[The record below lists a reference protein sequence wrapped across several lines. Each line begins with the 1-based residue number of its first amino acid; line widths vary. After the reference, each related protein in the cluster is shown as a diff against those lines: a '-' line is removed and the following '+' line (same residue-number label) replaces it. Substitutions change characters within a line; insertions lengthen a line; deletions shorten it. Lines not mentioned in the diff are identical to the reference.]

1 MSPGPN
7 IVTEC
12 HKCHGLFT
20 QWTLR
25 SGNTFT
31 AKFWPDGKMNAPM
44 MPEIPPLVVCPCC
57 DDFVWT
63 NDCDEIEEI
72 YGYDETQEK
81 YPNIKTYKKPDID
94 VFMLALED
102 KSLNKN
108 REGYIRVK
116 LMHFFNDENRDMELP
131 ISKPSNIQMENY
143 KRLLEI
149 ATKGDAN
156 DTMLRA
162 EIYREIGEF
171 EKCLELLEKVKDEH
185 FMTNV
190 RALRDL
196 CKNKDSRVMEILTR
210 EE

>member
-7 IVTEC
+7 IITEC

-20 QWTLR
+20 RWTLR

-31 AKFWPDGKMNAPM
+31 ARFWPDGKMKAPM

-57 DDFVWT
+57 DDFVWCK
-63 NDCDEIEEI
+63 DCKEIEEI

-81 YPNIKTYKKPDID
+81 YPGIKHYKDANIDTY
-94 VFMLALED
+94 MLALKA

-116 LMHFFNDENRDMELP
+116 LMHFLNDENRDMEIP
-131 ISKPSNIQMENY
+131 ISEPSDLQLENY
-143 KRLLEI
+143 ERLLVI
-149 ATKGDAN
+149 ANKDDAN

-162 EIYREIGEF
+162 EIYRETGQF
-171 EKCLELLEKVKDEH
+171 DKCLELLDKVKDKDYLE
-185 FMTNV
+185 NV
-190 RALRDL
+190 KALKEL

-210 EE
+210 S

>member
-1 MSPGPN
+1 MSPGPT
-7 IVTEC
+7 IITEC

-25 SGNTFT
+25 SGNTFD
-31 AKFWPDGKMNAPM
+31 ARFWPDGKMNAPM

-57 DDFVWT
+57 DDFVWCK
-63 NDCDEIEEI
+63 DCKEIEEI

-81 YPNIKTYKKPDID
+81 YPGIQHYKKPNVDT
-94 VFMLALED
+94 FMLALKD

-116 LMHFFNDENRDMELP
+116 LMHFFNDLNRDMEIP
-131 ISKPSNIQMENY
+131 ISEPTDMQLENY
-143 KRLLEI
+143 KRLLVI
-149 ATKGDAN
+149 ANKNDAN

-162 EIYREIGEF
+162 EIYREIGEYD
-171 EKCLELLEKVKDEH
+171 KSLELLEKVKDEH

-190 RALRDL
+190 RVLKDL

-210 EE
+210 ED

>member
-7 IVTEC
+7 IITEC

-31 AKFWPDGKMNAPM
+31 AQFWPDGKMNAPM
-44 MPEIPPLVVCPCC
+44 MPEIPPLVTCPCC

-63 NDCDEIEEI
+63 KDCNEIEEI
-72 YGYDETQEK
+72 YGYDETQAK
-81 YPNIKTYKKPDID
+81 YPNIKPYKKPFID
-94 VFMLALED
+94 DFMLALED
-102 KSLNKN
+102 ESLNKN

-116 LMHFFNDENRDMELP
+116 LMHFFNDENRDIELP
-131 ISKPSNIQMENY
+131 ISEPSNIQLENY

-149 ATKGDAN
+149 ATKDDAN

-162 EIYREIGEF
+162 EIYREMGEF

-190 RALRDL
+190 RVLKDL